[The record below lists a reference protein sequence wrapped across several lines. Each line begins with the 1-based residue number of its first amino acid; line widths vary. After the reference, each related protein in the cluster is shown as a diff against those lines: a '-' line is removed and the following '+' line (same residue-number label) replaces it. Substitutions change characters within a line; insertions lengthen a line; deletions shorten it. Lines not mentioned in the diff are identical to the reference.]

1 MADKKEF
8 RVYASKDSAC
18 SFLKQKGVAKED
30 YAKFLKPA
38 EGKKWK
44 VQLTCEEHTTVELNT
59 EGECSACGIEVEAL
73 IAESAKHREALG
85 EAIEDLKGAEA
96 EAVPKAKKVKAAKAP
111 KEPKAKKISVT
122 SVMED
127 LIRQGLSNA
136 QVFEEAKKVF
146 PKLDDDKKGYPGW
159 YRSRLKKQG
168 EKVAASKPAES
179 KPAE

>member
-8 RVYASKDSAC
+8 RTYASKDSAH
-18 SFLKQKGVAKED
+18 SFLKQRGVAKED
-30 YAKFLKPA
+30 FGKFLKPA

-44 VQLTCEEHTTVELNT
+44 VQLVCEEHTTTELNAK
-59 EGECSACGIEVEAL
+59 GECSACGIEAEAL

-96 EAVPKAKKVKAAKAP
+96 APKAKKAKTAKAP

-136 QVFEEAKKVF
+136 QVFEKAKETF
-146 PKLDDDKKGYPGW
+146 PGLGDDKKGYPGW

-168 EKVAASKPAES
+168 EKVAASKPAET
-179 KPAE
+179 K